1 MQKRLGGG
9 WLLQVVVVV
18 VKYKL
23 KRLRTEKNI
32 KTLVAV
38 QNSEAFFFF
47 VQRCVVLLVL
57 LSFPLHVPPSPEFLD
72 FFTLQSD
79 HDPHFCKKSGDS
91 GVHVHVKPVPPG

>member
-23 KRLRTEKNI
+23 KRLRPEKNI
-32 KTLVAV
+32 KTLVAA
-38 QNSEAFFFF
+38 QNSEAFFFLSKD
-47 VQRCVVLLVL
+47 VVLLVL
-57 LSFPLHVPPSPEFLD
+57 LSFPLHVPPSPED

-79 HDPHFCKKSGDS
+79 HDPHFSKKSGDS
-91 GVHVHVKPVPPG
+91 GDHVHVKPVPPG